1 MRTEEFDALI
11 AKFQK
16 EGLNAGE
23 AYAKA
28 KEVLLNGLNRSTAD
42 LLLIQ
47 VELLLDI
54 RQLVKASLNLQAG
67 EALSVRD
74 PKWK

>member
-1 MRTEEFDALI
+1 MRTLNTEEFDLLV

-16 EGLNAGE
+16 EGLNAGQ
-23 AYAKA
+23 AYTKA
-28 KEVLLNGLNRSTAD
+28 KETTIGELN
-42 LLLIQ
+42 Q

-54 RQLVKASLNLQAG
+54 RQLVKASLNLQAS
-67 EALSVRD
+67 EAVSVRD